1 MGLDLARD
9 IPWEEAV
16 ADWYD
21 HVYWP
26 IVCIIRE
33 RQVLRD
39 FPNRT
44 EADLYLWIMDHH
56 YFLQQRGEPGLDMAA
71 QDLVQNYS
79 PRLNRKLART
89 MRGWVAQWRN
99 SFWRPSPR
107 TPTIENGNQ

>member
-33 RQVLRD
+33 RQVLQD

-56 YFLQQRGEPGLDMAA
+56 YFLQQRGEAGLDRAA

-99 SFWRPSPR
+99 SFWRRSAPAP
-107 TPTIENGNQ
+107 ILENGKQ